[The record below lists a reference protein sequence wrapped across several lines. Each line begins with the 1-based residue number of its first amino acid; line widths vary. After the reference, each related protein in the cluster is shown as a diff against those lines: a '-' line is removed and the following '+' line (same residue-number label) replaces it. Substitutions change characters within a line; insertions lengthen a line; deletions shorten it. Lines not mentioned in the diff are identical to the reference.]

1 VGSESRGCLL
11 ATSRNHG
18 VQAPLAIT
26 GHATLIS
33 LYKIKMPGYGKRME
47 KYAPEPT
54 EEVKELDQRFKL
66 PLLPAMTI
74 VQLTILGLILAYAWT
89 VRKMNKAVVS
99 TAALSIGLLHMYD
112 HLYRVKRGDERLFFL
127 PTPKKE
133 GYCGACQ
140 K

>member
-1 VGSESRGCLL
+1 VTSE
-11 ATSRNHG
+11 NHE
-18 VQAPLAIT
+18 VQGPLVIA

-54 EEVKELDQRFKL
+54 EEVQELDQRFKL
-66 PLLPAMTI
+66 PLLPKMSLI
-74 VQLTILGLILAYAWT
+74 QLTILAMILAYAWS

-99 TAALSIGLLHMYD
+99 TMALSIGLLHMYD
-112 HLYRVKRGDERLFFL
+112 HMYRVKRGDERLFFL
-127 PTPKKE
+127 PQAKKE
-133 GYCGACQ
+133 GYCSMCQ